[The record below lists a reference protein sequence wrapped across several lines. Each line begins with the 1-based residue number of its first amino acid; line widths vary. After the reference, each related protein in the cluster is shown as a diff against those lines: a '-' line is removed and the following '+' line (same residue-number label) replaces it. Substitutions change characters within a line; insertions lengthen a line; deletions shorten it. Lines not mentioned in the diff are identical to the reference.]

1 MPMSTFI
8 ASPIPPAA
16 EPVVSSLL
24 VPVVRLRPRRAWL
37 PRMVDP
43 DRGCGWFE
51 SSRALRD
58 GLEVTEWDGELPAP
72 PSLND

>member
-1 MPMSTFI
+1 MSTFI
-8 ASPIPPAA
+8 ASPTTAA
-16 EPVVSSLL
+16 EPAASTLL

-51 SSRALRD
+51 SSQALRD
-58 GLEVTEWDGELPAP
+58 GLEVTEWDAEPSWP